1 MRVRLDLAYGLA
13 ISLGAVAGT
22 ASAQARRDAQHVPVI
37 LTLSGGVSLG
47 SYEAGVNWGLVE
59 VFKQTRRDSL
69 RGAWNLPRYH
79 LSAATGASA
88 GNINA
93 FLAAIEWCRT
103 TKPTPPD
110 SSLFWKIWVR
120 TGFDQLFPLARYNQ
134 NDTTRALFSRRYFH
148 KVLFD
153 TIAAAMRDLPPTSGS
168 GSHLVP
174 PLPKGEGV
182 RGVRT
187 NDSGEAEGVREVR
200 TNDGGE
206 AVGVREVRTNDRGDG
221 EGVTGTDL
229 AACSIPIGVTI
240 TRVAPDTIPI
250 SSGIHALTQRYAATV
265 TLARHGDSLLFQAP
279 DVALR
284 DNGKLGALVLL
295 PDCQDVVANH
305 HVFPLVE
312 ASSAFPGAFAPVQLE
327 IQERAHADCA
337 GEHHDSALFSDGG
350 LFDNNPIDL
359 AAGLYNEAVWKRP
372 DRADSSAIMIF
383 IDPDALRGRLA
394 QVARARADSNPPP
407 ATGGIAALLDLFA
420 GAVPAARQ
428 YEAQSFARLLA
439 RAPNVFERSNIKIT
453 DRRFALV
460 GEQLGN
466 FAAFLGKPFR
476 EYDFYVG
483 VYDALEFFATEGCPA
498 SQPVDS
504 TCVARRL
511 KTLVETRDL
520 DFGPD
525 SLPRTMLRVF
535 YATEYPGTDHRT
547 APDRPIALRGTML
560 LALLGANLPVS
571 DSIFDNASCHRGDLI
586 VITLCHNGMR
596 KMLDR
601 FATGSVLAALDS
613 LADPRALCFPDDWLD
628 SPVLCEGDQNFIA
641 FVRRPD
647 RFLADKIGLLLH
659 QLWRVERARQQA
671 GEKDWTG
678 LATLSEVVFQSGTAY
693 RYRRGFEPNTSSVPQ
708 GSGLSGFV
716 SFVPNY
722 VSLNVN
728 AQGLEFGYRPTWH
741 LSNTLAFT
749 VNYVPL
755 HLIQDTPSYRDRY
768 YWAAGPVLHWKEGT
782 PTFSGFET
790 GIEVLA
796 RWKKPPFGTDAGRV
810 FAFPVTFYMLADK
823 LRINVRLMPGNKTA
837 VNDHGEVAVS
847 VGLADI
853 NGLVYWLFRK

>member
-1 MRVRLDLAYGLA
+1 MLLAPRWVP
-13 ISLGAVAGT
+13 ISLALLIGLSGQAAL
-22 ASAQARRDAQHVPVI
+22 AQSPRRDAQHVPVI

-59 VFKQTRRDSL
+59 VFKQTQRDSI
-69 RGAWNLPRYH
+69 RAAWNLPRYH

-103 TKPTPPD
+103 SKPTPPD

-120 TGFDQLFPLARYNQ
+120 TGFDQLFPLARYDQ
-134 NDTTRALFSRRYFH
+134 KDTTRALFSRRYFH

-153 TIAAAMRDLPPTSGS
+153 TIAAAMLNLPPSS
-168 GSHLVP
+168 SDSHLVP
-174 PLPKGEGV
+174 PLAEGEEGS
-182 RGVRT
+182 GVRT
-187 NDSGEAEGVREVR
+187 S
-200 TNDGGE
+200 
-206 AVGVREVRTNDRGDG
+206 
-221 EGVTGTDL
+221 
-229 AACSIPIGVTI
+229 CSIPIGVTI

-265 TLARHGDSLLFQAP
+265 TLTRRGNALVFQAP

-295 PDCQDVVANH
+295 PDCRDLVPNH

-312 ASSAFPGAFAPVQLE
+312 ASSAFPGAFAPVQLQ
-327 IQERAHADCA
+327 IQDRPHTECA
-337 GEHHDSALFSDGG
+337 GESHDSALFSDGG

-372 DRADSSAIMIF
+372 DRADTSAIMIF

-394 QVARARADSNPPP
+394 QIARARADSNPPP

-439 RAPNVFERSNIKIT
+439 RAPNVFARSNIKIT

-476 EYDFYVG
+476 EYDFYIG
-483 VYDALEFFATEGCPA
+483 IYDALAFFAAEGCPA
-498 SQPVDS
+498 AQPVDS
-504 TCVARRL
+504 LCVARRL

-525 SLPRTMLRVF
+525 TLSRMMLRTL
-535 YATEYPGTDHRT
+535 YAAEYPGTGPATTENPAGASPRAT
-547 APDRPIALRGTML
+547 LLLGL
-560 LALLGANLPVS
+560 LAANLPVS
-571 DSIFDNASCHRGDLI
+571 DSMFDNSRCTNGDLI
-586 VITLCHNGMR
+586 VITLCHNGLR
-596 KMLDR
+596 EMLDR
-601 FATGSVLAALDS
+601 FAAGSVRDALDS
-613 LADPRALCFPDDWLD
+613 LADPRALCFPDDWLE

-647 RFLADKIGLLLH
+647 RFLADKMGLILH
-659 QLWRVERARQQA
+659 QLWRVERARKRA
-671 GEKDWTG
+671 GERDWTG

-693 RYRRGFEPNTSSVPQ
+693 RYRRGFEPNTSSVPH
-708 GSGLSGFV
+708 GSGRSWLT

-722 VSLNVN
+722 VAINVG

-741 LSNTLAFT
+741 IDNTLAFT
-749 VNYVPL
+749 LNYVPL
-755 HLIQDTPSYRDRY
+755 HLIQGTASYRDRY
-768 YWAAGPVLHWKEGT
+768 YWAAGPVLHWKESS
-782 PTFSGFET
+782 PAFSGIET
-790 GIEVLA
+790 GVEVLA
-796 RWKKPPFGTDAGRV
+796 RWGSPPFGTDAGRV

-837 VNDHGEVAVS
+837 VNDRGEVAVS
-847 VGLADI
+847 VGLADL
-853 NGLVYWLFRK
+853 NGLVYWMFRK

>member
-1 MRVRLDLAYGLA
+1 MLHARQRVPVSLALLFGISGQAVLA
-13 ISLGAVAGT
+13 QSP
-22 ASAQARRDAQHVPVI
+22 RRDAERVPVI

-59 VFKQTRRDSL
+59 VFKQTQRDSI
-69 RGAWNLPRYH
+69 RAAWNLPRYH

-93 FLAAIEWCRT
+93 FLAAVEWCRAT
-103 TKPTPPD
+103 QPTPPD

-120 TGFDQLFPLARYNQ
+120 TGFDQLFPLARYDQ
-134 NDTTRALFSRRYFH
+134 KDTTRALFSRRYFH

-153 TIAAAMRDLPPTSGS
+153 TIAAAMRDLPPTTRS
-168 GSHLVP
+168 
-174 PLPKGEGV
+174 
-182 RGVRT
+182 
-187 NDSGEAEGVREVR
+187 D
-200 TNDGGE
+200 
-206 AVGVREVRTNDRGDG
+206 
-221 EGVTGTDL
+221 
-229 AACSIPIGVTI
+229 CSIPIGVTI

-265 TLARHGDSLLFQAP
+265 TLTRRGDALLFQAP

-284 DNGKLGALVLL
+284 DSGKLGALVLL
-295 PDCQDVVANH
+295 PDCGDVVANH
-305 HVFPLVE
+305 HVFSLVE

-327 IQERAHADCA
+327 IQDRLHADCA
-337 GEHHDSALFSDGG
+337 GESHDSALFSDGG

-359 AAGLYNEAVWKRP
+359 AAGLYNETVWKRP
-372 DRADSSAIMIF
+372 DRADTSAIIIF

-394 QVARARADSNPPP
+394 RVSRVRSDSNPPP

-439 RAPNVFERSNIKIT
+439 RAPTIFARANIKIT

-483 VYDALEFFATEGCPA
+483 VYDALAFFAAAGCPA
-498 SQPVDS
+498 AQPADS

-511 KTLVETRDL
+511 RTLVDTRNL

-525 SLPRTMLRVF
+525 TLPRTLLRTL
-535 YATEYPGTDHRT
+535 YAAEYPGTGPAATESPAAGSPRAT
-547 APDRPIALRGTML
+547 LLLGL
-560 LALLGANLPVS
+560 LAANLPVS
-571 DSIFDNASCHRGDLI
+571 DSLFDNARCTSGDLI
-586 VITLCHNGMR
+586 EITLCHNGLR
-596 KMLDR
+596 AMLDR
-601 FATGSVLAALDS
+601 LASDPVRAALDS

-647 RFLADKIGLLLH
+647 HFLADKLGLMLH
-659 QLWRVERARQQA
+659 QLWRVERARKQA
-671 GEKDWTG
+671 GERDWTG
-678 LATLSEVVFQSGTAY
+678 LTTLSEVVFQSGTAY
-693 RYRRGFEPNTSSVPQ
+693 RYRRGFEPNTSSVPH
-708 GSGLSGFV
+708 GSGRSWLA

-722 VSLNVN
+722 VAINFG
-728 AQGLEFGYRPTWH
+728 AQGLELGYRPTWH
-741 LSNTLAFT
+741 IDNTLAFT
-749 VNYVPL
+749 INYVPL
-755 HLIQDTPSYRDRY
+755 HLIQGAASYRDRY
-768 YWAAGPVLHWKEGT
+768 YWAAGPVLHWKESN
-782 PTFSGFET
+782 PAFSGIET
-790 GIEVLA
+790 GVEVMA
-796 RWKKPPFGTDAGRV
+796 RWKSPPFGTDAGRV
-810 FAFPVTFYMLADK
+810 FAFPVTFYLLADK

-837 VNDHGEVAVS
+837 VNDRGELAVS
-847 VGLADI
+847 VGLADL
-853 NGLVYWLFRK
+853 NGLIYWMFRK

>member
-1 MRVRLDLAYGLA
+1 MGLLQRASRLTA
-13 ISLGAVAGT
+13 IVAGVLASS
-22 ASAQARRDAQHVPVI
+22 ASAQSSRRDAQHVPVI

-59 VFKQTRRDSL
+59 VFKQTQRDSL
-69 RGAWNLPRYH
+69 RTAWNLPRYH

-120 TGFDQLFPLARYNQ
+120 TGFDQLFPLARYSQ
-134 NDTTRALFSRRYFH
+134 QDTTRALFSRRYFH
-148 KVLFD
+148 RVLFD
-153 TIAAAMRDLPPTSGS
+153 TIAAAMRALPPSA
-168 GSHLVP
+168 P
-174 PLPKGEGV
+174 PA
-182 RGVRT
+182 
-187 NDSGEAEGVREVR
+187 SCA
-200 TNDGGE
+200 
-206 AVGVREVRTNDRGDG
+206 
-221 EGVTGTDL
+221 
-229 AACSIPIGVTI
+229 IPIGVTI

-265 TLARHGDSLLFQAP
+265 TLARKGDALLFLAP
-279 DVALR
+279 PTELR
-284 DNGKLGALVLL
+284 DSGKLGALVLL
-295 PDCQDVVANH
+295 PDCHDVVANH
-305 HVFPLVE
+305 HIFPLVE

-327 IQERAHADCA
+327 IQERPHADCA
-337 GEHHDSALFSDGG
+337 GESHDSALFSDGG

-372 DRADSSAIMIF
+372 DRADTTAVMIF

-394 QVARARADSNPPP
+394 QVARTRADSNPPP

-439 RAPNVFERSNIKIT
+439 RAPNVFTRSNIKIT

-483 VYDALEFFATEGCPA
+483 VYDALAFFAAEACPA
-498 SQPVDS
+498 AQPVDS
-504 TCVARRL
+504 LCVARRL

-520 DFGPD
+520 DFGGPD
-525 SLPRTMLRVF
+525 TLPRTILRTL
-535 YATEYPGTDHRT
+535 YAVEYSPHPLSTTEIPASTSR
-547 APDRPIALRGTML
+547 RGTL
-560 LALLGANLPVS
+560 LLGLLDANLPVS
-571 DSIFDNASCHRGDLI
+571 DSVFDNSRCHSGDLI
-586 VITLCHNGMR
+586 VITLCHNGLR
-596 KMLDR
+596 AMLDR
-601 FATGSVLAALDS
+601 FATSPVLAALDS
-613 LADPRALCFPDDWLD
+613 LADPRALCFPDDWLE

-647 RFLADKIGLLLH
+647 RFLADKMGLMLH
-659 QLWRVERARQQA
+659 QLWRVERARREA

-693 RYRRGFEPNTSSVPQ
+693 RYRRGFEPNTSSVPH
-708 GSGLSGFV
+708 GSGRSWLA

-722 VSLNVN
+722 VAINAG

-749 VNYVPL
+749 LNTVPL

-768 YWAAGPVLHWKEGT
+768 YWAAGPVLHWKESS
-782 PTFSGFET
+782 PAFSGIET
-790 GIEVLA
+790 GVEVLA
-796 RWKKPPFGTDAGRV
+796 RWKRPPFGTDAGRV
-810 FAFPVTFYMLADK
+810 FAFPVTFYLLADK
-823 LRINVRLMPGNKTA
+823 LRLNVRLMPGNKTA
-837 VNDHGEVAVS
+837 VNDGSEVAVS
-847 VGLADI
+847 VGLADL
-853 NGLVYWLFRK
+853 NGLAYWMFRK

>member
-1 MRVRLDLAYGLA
+1 MRLLQRAFRFTALVAAVLAG
-13 ISLGAVAGT
+13 S
-22 ASAQARRDAQHVPVI
+22 ASAQSSRRDVQHVPVI

-59 VFKQTRRDSL
+59 VFKQTQRDSL
-69 RGAWNLPRYH
+69 RSAWNLPRYH

-120 TGFDQLFPLARYNQ
+120 TGFDQLFPLARYSQ
-134 NDTTRALFSRRYFH
+134 KDTTRALFSRRYFH
-148 KVLFD
+148 RVLFD
-153 TIAAAMRDLPPTSGS
+153 TIAAAMRGLPASA
-168 GSHLVP
+168 P
-174 PLPKGEGV
+174 PGPC
-182 RGVRT
+182 
-187 NDSGEAEGVREVR
+187 A
-200 TNDGGE
+200 
-206 AVGVREVRTNDRGDG
+206 
-221 EGVTGTDL
+221 
-229 AACSIPIGVTI
+229 IPIGVTI

-250 SSGIHALTQRYAATV
+250 SSGIRALTQRYAATV
-265 TLARHGDSLLFQAP
+265 TLARRGDSLLFQAP

-295 PDCQDVVANH
+295 PDCKDVVRTS

-312 ASSAFPGAFAPVQLE
+312 ASSAFPGAFAPVQLKF
-327 IQERAHADCA
+327 QDGPHSDCA
-337 GEHHDSALFSDGG
+337 GSEKHDSALFSDGG

-372 DRADSSAIMIF
+372 DRADTSAIMIF

-394 QVARARADSNPPP
+394 TVARARADSNPPP

-439 RAPNVFERSNIKIT
+439 RAPNVFSRSNIKIT
-453 DRRFALV
+453 DRRFALI

-483 VYDALEFFATEGCPA
+483 VYDALAFFAAEGCPA
-498 SQPVDS
+498 AQPADS
-504 TCVARRL
+504 LCVARRL
-511 KTLVETRDL
+511 KTLVDTRDL
-520 DFGPD
+520 DFGD
-525 SLPRTMLRVF
+525 SDTLPRTLLHRL
-535 YATEYPGTDHRT
+535 YAAEYSPHPLSTTEIPGPMSPR
-547 APDRPIALRGTML
+547 AKL
-560 LALLGANLPVS
+560 LLGLLNANLPVS
-571 DSIFDNASCHRGDLI
+571 DSEFDNSRCTSGDLI
-586 VITLCHNGMR
+586 VITLCHNGLR
-596 KMLDR
+596 EMLDR
-601 FATGSVLAALDS
+601 FATDSVRAALDS
-613 LADPRALCFPDDWLD
+613 LADPRALCFPDDWLV
-628 SPVLCEGDQNFIA
+628 SPVLCEGDQDFIA

-647 RFLADKIGLLLH
+647 RFLADKMGLILH
-659 QLWRVERARQQA
+659 QLWRVERARKEA

-693 RYRRGFEPNTSSVPQ
+693 RYRRGFEPNTSSVPNH
-708 GSGLSGFV
+708 SGRSAFASL
-716 SFVPNY
+716 VPNY
-722 VSLNVN
+722 VSTNIN

-749 VNYVPL
+749 LNYVPL
-755 HLIQDTPSYRDRY
+755 HLIQNTPSYRDRY
-768 YWAAGPVLHWKEGT
+768 YWAAGPVLHWKESS
-782 PTFSGFET
+782 PAFSGIET
-790 GIEVLA
+790 GVEVLA
-796 RWKKPPFGTDAGRV
+796 RWKQPPFGTDAGRV

-837 VNDHGEVAVS
+837 VNDGGEVAVS
-847 VGLADI
+847 VGLSDL
-853 NGLVYWLFRK
+853 NGLVYWMFRK